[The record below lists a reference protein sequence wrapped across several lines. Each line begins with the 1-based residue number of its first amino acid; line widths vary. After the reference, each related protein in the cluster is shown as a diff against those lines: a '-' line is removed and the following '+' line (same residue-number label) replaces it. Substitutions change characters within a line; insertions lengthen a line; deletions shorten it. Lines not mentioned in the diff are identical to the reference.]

1 MNLKTVLTVSR
12 RVVLL
17 GGLASLPVLGDL
29 RVEQWQGGGAGSGGF
44 TAADSAIASRSP
56 DISATSALVDFSDA
70 GQSGAIAGSNAWPL
84 AVSLGQS
91 GEGATANSDFAARIT
106 GLLNISV
113 ADTYRFQTYN
123 DDGVRLRIGG
133 TTVINDNSYHAANY
147 FTGSIFL
154 NPGSYAVDLLFFEA
168 GGQATLE
175 FAMARSTGSFALV
188 GSLAGTS
195 TSVAPV
201 PEPSTWAAAIAGI
214 GIGLATWRRARNR
227 SNA

>member
-1 MNLKTVLTVSR
+1 MNSKTAQTKILR
-12 RVVLL
+12 MALL
-17 GGLASLPVLGDL
+17 GGLAALPVLGDL
-29 RVEQWQGGGAGSGGF
+29 RVEQWQGSGAGSGGF
-44 TAADSAIASRSP
+44 TAADAAIASRSP
-56 DISATSALVDFSDA
+56 DISVTSSLIDYSDA
-70 GQSGAIAGSNAWPL
+70 GQSGAIAGSNPWPL

-91 GEGATANSDFAARIT
+91 GENATANSDFAARIT

-133 TTVINDNSYHAANY
+133 TTVINDNSYHAAGY

-175 FAMARSTGSFALV
+175 FAMARSTGAYALV
-188 GSLAGTS
+188 GNLAGTS
-195 TSVAPV
+195 TSVAAV
-201 PEPSTWAAAIAGI
+201 PETSTWAAGIAMVGI
-214 GIGLATWRRARNR
+214 GAAAWRRARAR
-227 SNA
+227 KTA